1 MKNPKMWPLYCPS
14 CPILQKWQS
23 QLLILSP
30 HNGQLEQP
38 ARGDHHSQDPQIL
51 PVPSVSNSLR
61 QSYYCF
67 PFFFF
72 FALLHKVS
80 EFGIQRYDIG
90 YSMETIFG
98 TPTQKVKFCP
108 VKMLHLTKGETLE
121 PPTSNL
127 GDAKSR

>member
-1 MKNPKMWPLYCPS
+1 MVSWNSLPVEITTAK
-14 CPILQKWQS
+14 ILKSFQS
-23 QLLILSP
+23 QVSLI
-30 HNGQLEQP
+30 
-38 ARGDHHSQDPQIL
+38 
-51 PVPSVSNSLR
+51 PSVKAITVFL
-61 QSYYCF
+61 
-67 PFFFF
+67 FFF

-98 TPTQKVKFCP
+98 TPTQKVKFCL
-108 VKMLHLTKGETLE
+108 VKMLLLVLHLTKGETLE